1 MESEFFQLKSNGTFD
16 LLGTSQDSLRL
27 IYSRL
32 LGAFANVLGQQ
43 MRI

>member
-1 MESEFFQLKSNGTFD
+1 MESEFFQLEWNGTFD

-32 LGAFANVLGQQ
+32 LGAFANVLGQK